1 MIANPPNPVA
11 AFFEEV
17 CLQEP
22 TLRRR
27 GLQRGMRLYRPASM
41 RALDALRRQRGRLP
55 ALATIYRERRARF
68 RGGSLATVVLGGFV
82 PDATEALHCQR
93 RLLRAYGDVYYVN
106 YPRDGFDRE
115 ALHAQLADLLVDLGA
130 RGESAVLFGIS
141 FGCGLLGD
149 FLAEERLGAAEH
161 VAGVLW
167 VSPVLS
173 VEDLTG
179 PLPAG
184 SRERGACSLVGR
196 VCLPMLDV
204 DVARDGDA
212 SVRNGRR
219 FFGKLFT
226 AGSQNRRAMRR
237 LRWRRQGVFLK
248 ERILETVAEISS
260 EGARQRLALL
270 RRSCPL
276 AAGEWPQPLSARPAL
291 AIFAEQEDA
300 VLSAAAPVRR
310 LLATGATDVLPRVAT
325 EVARSG
331 EPGDTVQHASL
342 IFHSYAYNPA
352 IERFYDTLRDDAG
365 VFGAGALGIA
375 GGSLRRLRG
384 LG

>member
-11 AFFEEV
+11 AFFEQAF
-17 CLQEP
+17 LQP
-22 TLRRR
+22 PPLRRR
-27 GLQRGMRLYRPASM
+27 GLQRGMVSWRPAVQ
-41 RALDALRRQRGRLP
+41 RALDGLRRRRGDLP
-55 ALATIYRERRARF
+55 PLATIYRERRARF
-68 RGGSLATVVLGGFV
+68 SSASVATVVLGGFV

-93 RLLRAYGDVYYVN
+93 RLLRRFGDVYYVN
-106 YPRDGFDRE
+106 YPREGFDRD
-115 ALHAQLADLLVDLGA
+115 ALHAQLADLLADLGA

-149 FLAEERLGAAEH
+149 FLAAERLGAAEH

-173 VEDLTG
+173 LEDLTG
-179 PLPAG
+179 PDRAT
-184 SRERGACSLVGR
+184 RRDCSLVGR

-204 DVARDGDA
+204 EPGRDADA

-219 FFGKLFT
+219 FFGRLFT

-237 LRWRRQGVFLK
+237 LRWRRQGEFLK
-248 ERILETVAEISS
+248 ARILETVQEIST

-270 RRSCPL
+270 RRACPL
-276 AAGEWPQPLSARPAL
+276 AAGEWPQPLSARPTL

-310 LLATGATDVLPRVAT
+310 LLAVEAAPTGALPRAEVA
-325 EVARSG
+325 VARSA
-331 EPGDTVQHASL
+331 EPGDAVQHASL
-342 IFHSYAYNPA
+342 IFHAHAYNPA
-352 IERFYDTLRDDAG
+352 IERFYAALGSRAG
-365 VFGAGALGIA
+365 IFGARALAAA